1 MQVIVLVI
9 SALALATS
17 LVTAWLT
24 LFRRGVVKMT
34 QPSVI
39 FLGPDSGPPLDRK
52 PKVYLRTLLFCTAKR
67 GRVIESI
74 YVTLRRNES
83 RQNFSVWVNG
93 DDKLSRGSGMF
104 VGESG
109 VVANHHFLTP
119 RDDNSFRFQE
129 GTYRIEVYAK
139 LINQKSSIR
148 LFSHELL
155 IDKNQSDALKDPQTG
170 IYFDW
175 APDAGRYLSHI
186 RSKPLNVSSV
196 EMLEEL
202 LLARDMMQPS
212 KQESDEHT
220 KNLGRL
226 VE

>member
-1 MQVIVLVI
+1 MQVVALVI

-24 LFRRGVVKMT
+24 LFRGGTVKMT
-34 QPSVI
+34 HPSVI
-39 FLGPDSGPPLDRK
+39 FLGPDSGPPSDRK

-67 GRVIESI
+67 GRVIESM

-93 DDKLSRGSGMF
+93 DDRLSRGSGMF
-104 VGESG
+104 VGETG

-129 GTYRIEVYAK
+129 GTYRLEVYAK
-139 LINQKSSIR
+139 LIDQETSVR

-155 IDKNQSDALKDPQTG
+155 IDGEQSNALKDPQAG

-175 APDAGRYLSHI
+175 GPDAGRYLAHVEV
-186 RSKPLNVSSV
+186 KPQNVSSAEV
-196 EMLEEL
+196 LEGL
-202 LLARDMMQPS
+202 RLAHDVMQMS
-212 KQESDEHT
+212 KQGSNEHG
-220 KNLGRL
+220 KDAGGN
-226 VE
+226 

>member
-1 MQVIVLVI
+1 MQIVALVI

-24 LFRRGVVKMT
+24 LFRGGTVKMT
-34 QPSVI
+34 HPSVI
-39 FLGPDSGPPLDRK
+39 FLGPDSGPPSDRK

-67 GRVIESI
+67 GRVIESM
-74 YVTLRRNES
+74 YVTLSRNES

-93 DDKLSRGSGMF
+93 DDRLSRGSGMF
-104 VGESG
+104 VGETG

-119 RDDNSFRFQE
+119 RDDNSFRFQD
-129 GTYRIEVYAK
+129 GLYKLEVYAK
-139 LINQKSSIR
+139 LIDERSTVR

-175 APDAGRYLSHI
+175 GPDAGKYLSHVET
-186 RSKPLNVSSV
+186 KPPNVSSADV
-196 EMLEEL
+196 LEGL
-202 LLARDMMQPS
+202 RLAHSVMKIS
-212 KQESDEHT
+212 KQESDEHAR
-220 KNLGRL
+220 NVGDN
-226 VE
+226 